1 VTVTRVTG
9 KQHFPSDVLIGSAL
23 GWYFG
28 RQVYRAHHDP
38 ALGGGA
44 WGNFYEDAAE
54 DQPRSPQHMG
64 SPYVPLDSWVYPALE
79 KLAALGYVKT
89 SFVGLKPWT
98 RIECATQVSE
108 AEDAAE
114 FDIGGRTGAA
124 QLEQK
129 LKQEFAYEMGLLDGK
144 ANLTASLESM
154 YVRSVSIGG
163 PALTDSYHLGQ
174 TVAYDFGRPFRR
186 GSNGQVGASMWAAA
200 GPFTI
205 YLRGEFQHA
214 PAAPPLSDAVR
225 NVIALRDSVPV
236 PPATPFEQIDRP
248 HFLEAYAAINLGGW
262 QISAGKQS
270 LDWGPGPGA
279 SLLWSNNID
288 PVEMVRVVKGDLHI
302 PILGET
308 RIDQFFGVLRGHSF
322 VPHPYIYG
330 QKINF
335 KPLPS
340 LELGFGRTVTIG
352 GQGGDPLNFRNF
364 VHSFFGTTNATNSVP
379 GDSHASMD
387 WVFRVPKVKNYI
399 VFYGELYADDDPIP
413 LLNLPKNAF
422 RPGIYLTRFPGIPK
436 LDLHVE
442 AASTESP
449 GFFNFGST
457 NHGNLNYWN
466 QTYRDGYT
474 NEGDLIGNV
483 VGRMG
488 RSIQAWLT
496 YWASSSSTLQF
507 SYKHSTVSA
516 DFIPGGGSWQDYKFR
531 YDKYLK
537 SGLYFRN
544 ELQFENISHY
554 PILQDGARRNVT
566 AIVEFGW
573 SPRHEK

>member
-1 VTVTRVTG
+1 
-9 KQHFPSDVLIGSAL
+9 
-23 GWYFG
+23 
-28 RQVYRAHHDP
+28 
-38 ALGGGA
+38 
-44 WGNFYEDAAE
+44 
-54 DQPRSPQHMG
+54 
-64 SPYVPLDSWVYPALE
+64 
-79 KLAALGYVKT
+79 
-89 SFVGLKPWT
+89 
-98 RIECATQVSE
+98 
-108 AEDAAE
+108 
-114 FDIGGRTGAA
+114 
-124 QLEQK
+124 
-129 LKQEFAYEMGLLDGK
+129 
-144 ANLTASLESM
+144 
-154 YVRSVSIGG
+154 
-163 PALTDSYHLGQ
+163 
-174 TVAYDFGRPFRR
+174 
-186 GSNGQVGASMWAAA
+186 
-200 GPFTI
+200 
-205 YLRGEFQHA
+205 
-214 PAAPPLSDAVR
+214 
-225 NVIALRDSVPV
+225 
-236 PPATPFEQIDRP
+236 
-248 HFLEAYAAINLGGW
+248 
-262 QISAGKQS
+262 
-270 LDWGPGPGA
+270 
-279 SLLWSNNID
+279 
-288 PVEMVRVVKGDLHI
+288 
-302 PILGET
+302 
-308 RIDQFFGVLRGHSF
+308 
-322 VPHPYIYG
+322 
-330 QKINF
+330 
-335 KPLPS
+335 
-340 LELGFGRTVTIG
+340 
-352 GQGGDPLNFRNF
+352 
-364 VHSFFGTTNATNSVP
+364 
-379 GDSHASMD
+379 
-387 WVFRVPKVKNYI
+387 
-399 VFYGELYADDDPIP
+399 
-413 LLNLPKNAF
+413 LNLPKNAF